1 MVLCL
6 NKFINMKNLLL
17 FFILIFSLNT
27 YSQAH
32 IGVMGGYDTAES
44 ESQIGAGL
52 NYMLFPKVSI
62 GGMIM
67 ISNFEKKGKEMFMLN
82 GKYHFGR
89 LSLVAGIMNMEMHN
103 MDMGMNMNMSSMYG
117 SEEMEKETKP
127 YFGVEYKPFKNKKL
141 KVYYTHSDM
150 MKSIGIMM
158 PVFNLGKKMHMNH

>member
-1 MVLCL
+1 MKKILLVLTV
-6 NKFINMKNLLL
+6 LLTQN
-17 FFILIFSLNT
+17 I

-32 IGVMGGYDTAES
+32 IGVMGGYDLDMEN
-44 ESQIGAGL
+44 SQIGVGL
-52 NYMLFPKVSI
+52 NYMLLPKVSL
-62 GGMIM
+62 GGMLM
-67 ISNFEKKGKEMFMLN
+67 ISDLESDSKSMVMLN

-89 LSLVAGIMNMEMHN
+89 LSLVAGIMNMEMHS
-103 MDMGMNMNMSSMYG
+103 MGMN
-117 SEEMEKETKP
+117 MEKETKP

>member
-1 MVLCL
+1 MKKILLVLTV
-6 NKFINMKNLLL
+6 LLTQN
-17 FFILIFSLNT
+17 I

-103 MDMGMNMNMSSMYG
+103 MDISDNMYNMDMGMNMGMSSIRKMDR
-117 SEEMEKETKP
+117 ETKP

>member
-1 MVLCL
+1 MKKILLVLA
-6 NKFINMKNLLL
+6 FLLTQN
-17 FFILIFSLNT
+17 I

-67 ISNFEKKGKEMFMLN
+67 ISNFEKKGKGMFMLN

-89 LSLVAGIMNMEMHN
+89 LSLVAGIMNMEMHSMEMNTDMNN
-103 MDMGMNMNMSSMYG
+103 MNNMGMNMNMSSMYG
-117 SEEMEKETKP
+117 SDEMDRETKP